1 MSKGAIKVDKKYT
14 HFALRKSDNKIV
26 NGWDYKN
33 SDSDDI
39 KLYSSID
46 LKDNDLNPK
55 DYKVLS
61 SKSLL
66 KLNINPFEWENW
78 AKYI

>member
-1 MSKGAIKVDKKYT
+1 MSKRAIKVDKKYT
-14 HFALRKSDNKIV
+14 HFALRKLDNKIV

-46 LKDNDLNPK
+46 LKDNDLNPN
-55 DYKVLS
+55 DYKILS
-61 SKSLL
+61 LKSLT
-66 KLNINPFEWENW
+66 KLGINPFDWINW
-78 AKYI
+78 ANFI